1 MWLRA
6 AAEEAVQGS
15 SDSQPVIVALISALS
30 AVVVAAFGALVALA
44 RRDSTS
50 TTASPPVPDSRYGE
64 RVAVLEQRAEDS
76 DQRDALQDR
85 RLEALERHLDRRNP
99 DWRP

>member
-6 AAEEAVQGS
+6 AEDVVQSG
-15 SDSQPVIVALISALS
+15 SDSTPVIVALVSTLGGVIASALA
-30 AVVVAAFGALVALA
+30 AVVALA
-44 RRDSTS
+44 RRDTTS

-76 DQRDALQDR
+76 DTRDNVQDQRLNAI
-85 RLEALERHLDRRNP
+85 ERHLDRHDP